1 MSFFISFYLVS
12 KGLRAVVFFT
22 HDESFVGSD
31 VSVQELDA
39 KVFDE
44 LYGTKKFIIKPK
56 ALSSSYEFL
65 SLLDG
70 RCDIQLK
77 CEKLQVPKVEP
88 LTCPA
93 QKPCPA
99 CEKCPA
105 PQQCKVLP
113 DPTTT
118 TTTTTTTKAPTT
130 TTTTTKP
137 PTTTT
142 TKTTTKIT
150 EPPRT
155 YLPVPTTQPPPEPKC
170 LKGGSGAYCCKN
182 GADNPDC
189 CENGGSGPDCCTN
202 GGKGKYCC
210 LNGANN
216 PDCCENGGK
225 GNLAN

>member
-1 MSFFISFYLVS
+1 M
-12 KGLRAVVFFT
+12 
-22 HDESFVGSD
+22 
-31 VSVQELDA
+31 SVQELDG
-39 KVFDE
+39 KVFEE

-65 SLLDG
+65 SLLDS

-77 CEKLQVPKVEP
+77 CEKLQVPKVE
-88 LTCPA
+88 TCPA
-93 QKPCPA
+93 QKPCPSCA
-99 CEKCPA
+99 KCPDTPQCRNA
-105 PQQCKVLP
+105 PEP
-113 DPTTT
+113 

-130 TTTTTKP
+130 TTTTKA

-142 TKTTTKIT
+142 TTVKIP

-155 YLPVPTTQPPPEPKC
+155 YLPVLTTVPPILRTCPN
-170 LKGGSGAYCCKN
+170 GARNLPFCCKN
-182 GADNPDC
+182 GADNEDC

-216 PDCCENGGK
+216 PDCCENGGRGK
-225 GNLAN
+225 RFFVLNILIS